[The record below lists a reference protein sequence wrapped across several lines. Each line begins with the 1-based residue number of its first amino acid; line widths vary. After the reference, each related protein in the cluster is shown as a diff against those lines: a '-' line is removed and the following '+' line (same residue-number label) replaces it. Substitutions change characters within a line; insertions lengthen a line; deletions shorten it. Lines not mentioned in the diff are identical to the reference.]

1 MPLRK
6 QGNLIKG
13 AAAIASLVAVS
24 AITPAIASA
33 ACEQAPTTKA
43 FTKIGDNADYS
54 VAPGGSFENGI
65 AGWTLTGGAKIIS
78 GNETLGFLKGSVVP
92 GSKSLALPVGA
103 TATSP
108 EFCVDETNPH
118 FRFMAKP
125 DSSMSG
131 YKAIVIYRNAS
142 GAITNAQ
149 FTSSADIK
157 WGDGAWSASAISP
170 LATKIPLSATNPT
183 ASVQLMFVS
192 TGNKVAVGIGFWGK
206 FTGGDV
212 GQTVIDSVMVDPYR
226 RG

>member
-6 QGNLIKG
+6 QGTLIKG
-13 AAAIASLVAVS
+13 IATVVSLAAVS
-24 AITPAIASA
+24 AAAPAIASA
-33 ACEQAPTTKA
+33 ACVQAPTTKA
-43 FTKIGDNADYS
+43 FTKVGDNADYS
-54 VAPGGSFENGI
+54 LAPGGNFEAGTP
-65 AGWTLTGGAKIIS
+65 GWTLTGGAKVIS
-78 GNETLGFLKGSVVP
+78 GNESLGFLKGSISP

-108 EFCVDETNPH
+108 EFCVDETNPY

-131 YKAIVIYRNAS
+131 YQAIVIYRNAD
-142 GAITNAQ
+142 GKITNAK

-170 LATKIPLSATNPT
+170 LATKIPLSAANPT

-192 TGNKVAVGIGFWGK
+192 TGNAVAVGIGFWGK

>member
-6 QGNLIKG
+6 QGTLIK
-13 AAAIASLVAVS
+13 SLVAAATAS
-24 AITPAIASA
+24 AIVAAAPAAASA
-33 ACEQAPTTKA
+33 ACVQAPTTKA
-43 FTKIGDNADYS
+43 YSKVGDTADYS
-54 VAPGGSFENGI
+54 VAPAGDFETGA
-65 AGWTLTGGAKIIS
+65 AGWTLSGGAKVVS
-78 GNETLGFLKGSVVP
+78 GNETLGFFKGSILP
-92 GSKSLALPVGA
+92 GSKSLALPVGS

-108 EFCVDETNPH
+108 EFCVDETNPY

-131 YKAIVIYRNAS
+131 YKAVVIYRNSA
-142 GAITNAQ
+142 GAVTNAQ

-170 LATKIPLSATNPT
+170 LATKIPLTSTNPT
-183 ASVQLMFVS
+183 ASVQLHFIS
-192 TGNKVAVGIGFWGK
+192 TGNQVAVGISFWGK

-212 GQTVIDSVMVDPYR
+212 GQTNIDSVMVDPYR